1 MGPLFFQFHFT
12 VLGMHLSRSFDWK
25 EFVASGTV
33 DRRGGVALFAVGGT
47 LVLWAY
53 FYGSSNLSGDNSLIQ
68 WAEVYLVAFV
78 GLYLLGSGLWT
89 IVHRA
94 PLQQS

>member
-1 MGPLFFQFHFT
+1 
-12 VLGMHLSRSFDWK
+12 MHLSGGFGWK

-47 LVLWAY
+47 LLLWAY
-53 FYGSSNLSGDNSLIQ
+53 FYGLLNTSGDNSLIQ
-68 WAEVYLVAFV
+68 WAEVYLMAFV

-89 IVHRA
+89 IIHRS